1 MADQNPILS
10 VCIPTFNRAKMLE
23 EALNAVIVQIV
34 DNSLELMVEINIS
47 DNASSDN
54 TQEIVNAVQNIHP
67 QLKIYTHKQ
76 RENIG
81 PDGNIYSSLKMAH
94 GTWAWI
100 LSDDDII
107 IPGTLIKLINLLKES
122 AENTVICVNAR
133 SFNQSPLEITPLFL
147 QNNDG
152 VIDSP
157 DGVMLHLN
165 SMITFLSIMVI
176 PVCSYISNDY
186 SAYVGT
192 FLLQSYI
199 FIDAIS
205 ATGGMRTISEPFL
218 AVRAN
223 NSGGYDFYKIF
234 GTEYANILKY
244 AALHGYSQ
252 QIVQNVMRIHL
263 RKFIFPFTC
272 SFKVRGSL
280 GKLKP
285 DFGDGRRRLM
295 ELYRNDPFFW
305 LVMLPLLLTPSSLL
319 MPIAALKRKLS
330 KSGSRT

>member
-1 MADQNPILS
+1 MADQDPILS
-10 VCIPTFNRAKMLE
+10 ICIPTFNRAIMLE
-23 EALNAVIVQIV
+23 EALNAIICQIV
-34 DNSLELMVEINIS
+34 ENSLELLVEINIS

-54 TQEIVNAVQNIHP
+54 TQDILVAVHNKHP
-67 QLKIYTHKQ
+67 HLQFYTYKQ
-76 RENIG
+76 SENIG
-81 PDGNIYSSLKMAH
+81 PDGNIYTSLKMAH
-94 GTWAWI
+94 GQWAWI

-107 IPGTLIKLINLLKES
+107 IPDTLVKLVNLMKES
-122 AENTVICVNAR
+122 RATTVFCVNAR
-133 SFNQSPLEITPLFL
+133 SFNHSPIEDTPLFL
-147 QNNDG
+147 QNNNRE
-152 VIDSP
+152 INSP
-157 DGVMLHLN
+157 DGAFLHLN
-165 SMITFLSIMVI
+165 SMITFLSIIVI
-176 PVCSYISNDY
+176 PVSSYISQDY
-186 SAYVGT
+186 SPYIGT

-205 ATGGMRTISEPFL
+205 TSHRMHTISEPFL

-252 QIVQNVMRIHL
+252 QTVQQVMRIHL

-285 DFGDGRRRLM
+285 NFRDGRRRLM
-295 ELYRNDPFFW
+295 ELYSNDPFFW
-305 LVMLPLLLTPSSLL
+305 LVMLPLLMTPSFLL
-319 MPIAALKRKLS
+319 MPIAMLKRKLS
-330 KSGSRT
+330 KSGSRA